1 MLNSKLHYL
10 MMTGAILPRYGVP
23 PNCYHD
29 PFFTGVGAL
38 TREMSLGIS
47 AERGTY
53 LIWHRN
59 RHLPWT
65 RSRAA
70 KYNRERVD
78 FFDEDDV
85 DDDGDADAPDML
97 RLPVTFW
104 EGSLDERCAIANA
117 DGNRGVH
124 VEIGQLQLMYAFGTA
139 GATVPPT
146 PFWHGGRR
154 RVWNAQRRVYA
165 LEFTARS

>member
-1 MLNSKLHYL
+1 MLNCRLQHL
-10 MMTGAILPRYGVP
+10 MRTGAILPRYGVP
-23 PNCYHD
+23 PNFYDD
-29 PFFTGVGAL
+29 PFFTGAGAL

-47 AERGTY
+47 AQRGTY
-53 LIWHRN
+53 LIWYRN

-70 KYNRERVD
+70 KYNRERVE
-78 FFDEDDV
+78 FFD
-85 DDDGDADAPDML
+85 DDDIDYDGDPDEPDML

-104 EGSLDERCAIANA
+104 EGSLDERCAIADA
-117 DGNRGVH
+117 DGNPGVH
-124 VEIGQLQLMYAFGTA
+124 VEIGQLQLIYAFGTA

-154 RVWNAQRRVYA
+154 RVWNVQRRVYA
-165 LEFTARS
+165 LEFAARS